1 MPSRPS
7 HLPRQQAP
15 VALLLAALATLTW
28 FAMADTPMPHFQPG
42 HYVVDALEHPDLATL
57 EGPDGRSLAV
67 PRSWLPEHAR
77 EGDVL
82 TTLATHANADATV
95 RFEIDAGA
103 TEERRRT
110 LQQRRDGLP
119 RAPSGDLEL

>member
-1 MPSRPS
+1 M
-7 HLPRQQAP
+7 
-15 VALLLAALATLTW
+15 LLTALATLTC
-28 FAMADTPMPHFQPG
+28 FAMADPHVPHLQPG

-57 EGPDGRSLAV
+57 EGPDGRSLIV
-67 PRSWLPEHAR
+67 PRSWLPEDAR

-82 TTLATHANADATV
+82 TTLATYENADATV
-95 RFEIDAGA
+95 RFEIDTAA

-110 LQQRRDGLP
+110 LQQRRDDLP

>member
-1 MPSRPS
+1 M
-7 HLPRQQAP
+7 
-15 VALLLAALATLTW
+15 LLAALVTLTC
-28 FAMADTPMPHFQPG
+28 FAMADTPTLHLQPG
-42 HYVVDALEHPDLATL
+42 HYVVEALEHPDLATL
-57 EGPDGRSLAV
+57 EGPDGRALAV

-77 EGDVL
+77 EGDLL
-82 TTLATHANADATV
+82 TALATHATADASV
-95 RFEIDAGA
+95 RFEIDAAA